1 MGRAQQPSQS
11 TLGDPPLPFARQD
24 KVKVTRPG
32 RGESGT
38 WIVLGWVTSSGL
50 EDPAYDVRH
59 ERRGQPRIFRSSRLV
74 LATKPRASRPQR
86 KQAASGDGDSARQEA
101 IPL

>member
-1 MGRAQQPSQS
+1 MGQAQQPSQS
-11 TLGDPPLPFARQD
+11 TLADPPQHFARHD
-24 KVKVTRPG
+24 KVKVVRPG
-32 RGESGT
+32 QGETGT
-38 WIVLGWVTSSGL
+38 WIVEGWVASSGH

-74 LATKPRASRPQR
+74 LASKPKSSRPRQGR
-86 KQAASGDGDSARQEA
+86 DASGGGDAPRQET